1 MSVNELV
8 AIVHDPT
15 HASFRELDE
24 RLGRPKGS
32 AFRAFKALGA
42 TLVEGRDFHCCDS
55 RVDELLFQV
64 LYDSG
69 RLYPGTVNGVL
80 LGPGAQAAIAARLA
94 SPEA

>member
-1 MSVNELV
+1 MSPPDLV
-8 AIVHDPT
+8 AIVHDPA

-42 TLVEGRDFHCCDS
+42 ALVEGRDFHCCDS

-80 LGPGAQAAIAARLA
+80 LGADAQAAIAARLA